1 MEIID
6 TLINGCKI
14 VQDSER
20 FKFGIDAILL
30 SDFCFDSIKN
40 DDSVIDLGTGNA
52 IIPLMLSFSKAKEI
66 TGLEIQKENVE
77 LSKKSVKLNELE

>member
-6 TLINGCKI
+6 TLKNGCKI

-30 SDFCFDSIKN
+30 SDFCFDCIKK
-40 DDSVIDLGTGNA
+40 DDSIID
-52 IIPLMLSFSKAKEI
+52 FF
-66 TGLEIQKENVE
+66 
-77 LSKKSVKLNELE
+77 